1 MEFYDVRHREKVN
14 VPESDVRKTSY
25 TRTTKNGSTQTR
37 YAVRAKAKVKEVEVS
52 LTKFISKA
60 EFDRLNVVEE
70 KLAIPGMIPP
80 RIKRSLRWP

>member
-1 MEFYDVRHREKVN
+1 MEFYDVRHRRKVN

-37 YAVRAKAKVKEVEVS
+37 YAVRAKTKVEGVEVS

-60 EFDRLNVVEE
+60 EFDRLNVPAE
-70 KLAIPGMIPP
+70 K
-80 RIKRSLRWP
+80 

>member
-1 MEFYDVRHREKVN
+1 MEFYDVRHRKKVD

-37 YAVRAKAKVKEVEVS
+37 YAVRAKTKVEGVEVS

-60 EFDRLNVVEE
+60 EFDRLPMAEE
-70 KLAIPGMIPP
+70 KLAFPGMMP
-80 RIKRSLRWP
+80 R